1 MAHIIEHLGLKNLK
15 EPNIIID
22 FFSFFFLGG
31 EGGWGWVWGVCVGN
45 SSSAI

>member
-15 EPNIIID
+15 EPHISID

-31 EGGWGWVWGVCVGN
+31 WGGGGGCGGCV
-45 SSSAI
+45 